1 MPFLKVL
8 DRRFEV
14 PPVALLASCV
24 VVKRTAWP
32 SHPLLGSLVPV
43 IKPLPR
49 LVSLLGWDVYLQQ
62 RLNLMVAYCCS
73 GRR

>member
-1 MPFLKVL
+1 MRLLMSYALSFKVL
-8 DRRFEV
+8 DCRFEV

-43 IKPLPR
+43 IEP
-49 LVSLLGWDVYLQQ
+49 LLG
-62 RLNLMVAYCCS
+62 
-73 GRR
+73 